1 MNATKLKQQEATQ
14 QVESILDASRP
25 KNLVQGVTSG
35 VGNIL
40 MGAVGSVG
48 CAVLLPTTGLI
59 AGLKG
64 GGLIGGVLGVTG
76 GAVAGALGAVA
87 LVVGGMFIAFK

>member
-1 MNATKLKQQEATQ
+1 MSTTKRKQEEAKQ
-14 QVESILDASRP
+14 QVETILDASRP
-25 KNLVQGVTSG
+25 KNLAQGVTSG

-40 MGAVGSVG
+40 VGAIGSVG

-64 GGLIGGVLGVTG
+64 GGIIGGILGVSG

-87 LVVGGMFIAFK
+87 LVVGGMVLASI

>member
-1 MNATKLKQQEATQ
+1 MDSTKQRQEEAKQQID
-14 QVESILDASRP
+14 SLLDASRP
-25 KNLVQGVTSG
+25 KNLAQGVTSG

-40 MGAVGSVG
+40 MGAIGSVG

-64 GGLIGGVLGVTG
+64 GGIIGGILGVTG
-76 GAVAGALGAVA
+76 GAVAGVLGAAA
-87 LVVGGMFIAFK
+87 LVVGGIPFQ